1 MMKPCIVALFLASV
15 AVQGDDWPQWMGPRR
30 DGVWRETGVVERFT
44 SNSLPVVWR
53 VPVNAGYVGPAVAGG
68 RLFLLDRVAG
78 KMPERQRGDKTL
90 PMVPGNERVLCLDT
104 ATGSNVWE
112 HAYDCAYRISYPAGP
127 RATPLVR
134 DGRVYT
140 LGAMGDLLC
149 LEATDGRVVWARN
162 FPKDFALD
170 EPPAWGWAA
179 HPLLDGPRLICLVGG
194 TNSAVVAFDKDTGR
208 ELWRALTTHEI
219 GYAPPMIHEIAG
231 RRQLVVWHPEAV
243 VGLEPETGR
252 VLWSQTYPIEGRP
265 QRPEVTIALPR
276 WDGRRL
282 FVTSFYQ
289 GSTLLEPGADSVRVV
304 WNRKSSKQSEFD
316 AGLHTVMGTPVMRDG
331 FIYGVCGFGELR
343 CLDAA
348 TGDRRWETYTATGG
362 EKGFFANVFM
372 TEQAGR
378 TWLYNDQGELIL
390 AKLSPA
396 GYEELGRAKLLEPLE
411 TTRGRT
417 VTWCHPAYA
426 GRRLYVHNGKE
437 LICVDLA
444 APPA

>member
-15 AVQGDDWPQWMGPRR
+15 AARADDWPQWMGPQR

-44 SNSLPVVWR
+44 SLPVVWR
-53 VPVNAGYVGPAVAGG
+53 MPVNAGYVGPAVAGG

-140 LGAMGDLLC
+140 LGAMGDLRC
-149 LEATDGRVVWARN
+149 LDAADGRVVWARN

-219 GYAPPMIHEIAG
+219 GYAPPMIYEIAG

-243 VGLEPETGR
+243 TGLEPETGR

-265 QRPEVTIALPR
+265 QRPEVTIAMPR

-282 FVTSFYQ
+282 FVTSFYH
-289 GSTLLEPGADSVRVV
+289 GSALLEPGADSVRVV

-316 AGLHTVMGTPVMRDG
+316 AGLHAVMGTPIMHDG

-343 CLDAA
+343 CLEAA
-348 TGDRRWETYTATGG
+348 TGDRRWETYAATGG

-390 AKLSPA
+390 AKLTPA
-396 GYEELGRAKLLEPLE
+396 GYEELGRTKLLEPLE

-426 GRRLYVHNGKE
+426 GRRLYVHNGQE
-437 LICVDLA
+437 LICVNLA